1 MVGDTEAPGAVFIV
15 EMYMQYRK
23 CIVGTLVGTLVGT
36 PQCFW
41 LFVGDF
47 RENRIEK
54 RKQKSTDFK
63 RINVKIGAF
72 GGVREI

>member
-1 MVGDTEAPGAVFIV
+1 MLHTQNRKNIV
-15 EMYMQYRK
+15 D
-23 CIVGTLVGTLVGT
+23 TLVDTAVDTLVHI

-47 RENRIEK
+47 GENRIEK